1 MITER
6 QMRDIKWTIAGGLIG
21 GLCGLLIV
29 RTVRLMASAFEFPP
43 LDRFFDNTLLD
54 PVVAQRELAAF
65 ARRERDAL
73 ISSGQASPSYETYVN
88 ERQGAVEETVIMP
101 GPITY
106 IFSNW
111 KLVIE
116 TALAELQKRAP
127 RRGGKYAASFLV
139 TVGGRVVTDYMS
151 IAPDATVIIINAQP
165 YTRKMEVGA
174 NKTGARH
181 FELSEIGH
189 QSAIRPCL
197 LGDVHIHE
205 RGVRH
210 RPARSVHPQARQRPP
225 QGF

>member
-1 MITER
+1 
-6 QMRDIKWTIAGGLIG
+6 
-21 GLCGLLIV
+21 
-29 RTVRLMASAFEFPP
+29 MASAFEFPP

-88 ERQGAVEETVIMP
+88 ERQGAAEETVIMP

-181 FELSEIGH
+181 FELSK
-189 QSAIRPCL
+189 SAINRRFGRAFSATFTFMNAASGIDPRVPYILKRPN
-197 LGDVHIHE
+197 GRRKDSQAGMPITY
-205 RGVRH
+205 
-210 RPARSVHPQARQRPP
+210 PAIEINAV
-225 QGF
+225 